1 MEALPLVSKLA
12 LTCVTVGLTLYL
24 TWFLVQTSHD
34 G

>member
-1 MEALPLVSKLA
+1 METVQLVSKLV

-24 TWFLVQTSHD
+24 TWFLLYHNQD